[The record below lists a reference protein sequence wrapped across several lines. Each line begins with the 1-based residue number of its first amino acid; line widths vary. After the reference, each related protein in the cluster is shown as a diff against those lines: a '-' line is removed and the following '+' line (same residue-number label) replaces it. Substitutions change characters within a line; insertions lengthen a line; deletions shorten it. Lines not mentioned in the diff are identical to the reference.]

1 VNSQTC
7 QKSYLWKYFENI
19 EDPRT
24 TYLIEHKLVDMV
36 ALTILGVICGAD
48 SWVEI
53 EEYGKS
59 KLSWLKTFLEL
70 PNGIPSHDTISRL
83 FARLCPK
90 QLQSAFL
97 DWINHIAQVT
107 QGEIMGSRGD
117 TCKIG
122 HDVKFCKDNSLKI
135 DSNIA

>member
-1 VNSQTC
+1 MNSQTG

-53 EEYGKS
+53 EEYGKTDLPHSSRKS
-59 KLSWLKTFLEL
+59 KNTTKKVIKKMKW
-70 PNGIPSHDTISRL
+70 NRV
-83 FARLCPK
+83 
-90 QLQSAFL
+90 
-97 DWINHIAQVT
+97 N
-107 QGEIMGSRGD
+107 
-117 TCKIG
+117 
-122 HDVKFCKDNSLKI
+122 
-135 DSNIA
+135 